1 MLMIMTNNCKF
12 GITSL
17 DVVLTSWVLT
27 LLLFVLIDVRMNKES
42 SCCSEMQRFAIALGV
57 YVVSE
62 SETDISNQVIM
73 SFISNRELP
82 FWNCADRASIWTS
95 STVCLVRQDRQ
106 SETATAAKTTWIFM
120 RSFAILV
127 RILSIGKAIAC
138 FTIRVRDEA
147 ATEFHDGHGLQDGT
161 DGSLIGEL

>member
-1 MLMIMTNNCKF
+1 MLMIMTNNFKF
-12 GITSL
+12 GTASL

-27 LLLFVLIDVRMNKES
+27 LLLSVLIDVRLYNES
-42 SCCSEMQRFAIALGV
+42 SCCSERQRFAIALGV

-62 SETDISNQVIM
+62 SETDISNQVIT
-73 SFISNRELP
+73 SFISSRELP
-82 FWNCADRASIWTS
+82 FSNCADRAPILTS

-106 SETATAAKTTWIFM
+106 RETATSAKRTWIFM

-127 RILSIGKAIAC
+127 RIHSIGKAVAC
-138 FTIRVRDEA
+138 FYFCICDEA